1 MSDKLRAIVV
11 DDESLARQGLNLRL
25 KNIAEVEVIGEYSN
39 GREAVNAV
47 AELRPD
53 LLFLDIQMPGM
64 SGFDVVERLQQ
75 DEMPLIIFTTA
86 YDQYAIEAF
95 KVHAVDYLLKPI
107 ETTRLQD
114 AIYRA
119 VGHKKMDGAV
129 TEKQRLLELIISITG
144 KSEGSIT
151 QLLKNHTGIRVY
163 PEKIAIKDAKLQ
175 PNDVNY
181 INAHGTST
189 PQNDL
194 TETLAIKKVF
204 GENAF
209 KVPISSTKSMI
220 GHALGGAGALEAVA
234 SVKTIQT
241 GKIHPT
247 INYSLPDSNCD
258 LDYVPNVSR
267 KKVVDTVLSNSFG
280 FGGQNACIIISRF
293 DD

>member
-64 SGFDVVERLQQ
+64 SGFDVVARLQQ

-107 ETTRLQD
+107 EPERLQD
-114 AIYRA
+114 SVYRA
-119 VGHKKMDGAV
+119 VSHKKMDGAV

-151 QLLKNHTGIRVY
+151 QLLKNHTGIRAY
-163 PEKIAIKDAKLQ
+163 PEKIAIKDGGETTLVETPDIDWVDAAGDYMCIHA
-175 PNDVNY
+175 ND
-181 INAHGTST
+181 
-189 PQNDL
+189 
-194 TETLAIKKVF
+194 ETHVMRITMK
-204 GENAF
+204 E
-209 KVPISSTKSMI
+209 
-220 GHALGGAGALEAVA
+220 LEAQLDPTNFQRVHR
-234 SVKTIQT
+234 STIVNLDRVTKVCSHLNGEFHLILVNGVSIKMSRSYKEKVK
-241 GKIHPT
+241 H
-247 INYSLPDSNCD
+247 
-258 LDYVPNVSR
+258 
-267 KKVVDTVLSNSFG
+267 F
-280 FGGQNACIIISRF
+280 F
-293 DD
+293 

>member
-64 SGFDVVERLQQ
+64 SGFDVVARLQQ

-95 KVHAVDYLLKPI
+95 KAHAVDYLLKPI
-107 ETTRLQD
+107 EPERLQD
-114 AIYRA
+114 SVYRA
-119 VGHKKMDGAV
+119 VSHKKMDGAV

-151 QLLKNHTGIRVY
+151 QLLKNHTGIRAY
-163 PEKIAIKDAKLQ
+163 PEKIAIKDGGETTLVETSDIDWVDAAGDYMCIHA
-175 PNDVNY
+175 ND
-181 INAHGTST
+181 
-189 PQNDL
+189 
-194 TETLAIKKVF
+194 ETHIMRITMK
-204 GENAF
+204 E
-209 KVPISSTKSMI
+209 
-220 GHALGGAGALEAVA
+220 LEAQLDPRNFQRVHR
-234 SVKTIQT
+234 STIVNLDRVTKVCSHLNGEFHLILVNGVSIKMSRSYKEKVK
-241 GKIHPT
+241 H
-247 INYSLPDSNCD
+247 
-258 LDYVPNVSR
+258 
-267 KKVVDTVLSNSFG
+267 F
-280 FGGQNACIIISRF
+280 F
-293 DD
+293 

>member
-47 AELRPD
+47 AELGPD

-64 SGFDVVERLQQ
+64 SGFDVVARLQQ

-107 ETTRLQD
+107 EPERLQD

-119 VGHKKMDGAV
+119 VSHKKMDGAV

-151 QLLKNHTGIRVY
+151 QLLKNHTGVRAY
-163 PEKIAIKDAKLQ
+163 PEKIAIKDGGETTLVETSDIDWVDAAGDYMCIHA
-175 PNDVNY
+175 ND
-181 INAHGTST
+181 
-189 PQNDL
+189 
-194 TETLAIKKVF
+194 ETHIMRITMK
-204 GENAF
+204 E
-209 KVPISSTKSMI
+209 
-220 GHALGGAGALEAVA
+220 LEAQLDPTNFQRVHR
-234 SVKTIQT
+234 STIVNLDRVTKVCSHLNGEFHLILVNGVSIKMSRSYKEKVK
-241 GKIHPT
+241 H
-247 INYSLPDSNCD
+247 
-258 LDYVPNVSR
+258 
-267 KKVVDTVLSNSFG
+267 F
-280 FGGQNACIIISRF
+280 F
-293 DD
+293 

>member
-64 SGFDVVERLQQ
+64 TGFDVVARLQQ

-86 YDQYAIEAF
+86 YEQYAIEAF
-95 KVHAVDYLLKPI
+95 KAHAVDYLLKPI
-107 ETTRLQD
+107 EPERLQD

-119 VGHKKMDGAV
+119 VSHKKMDGAV

-151 QLLKNHTGIRVY
+151 QLLKNHTGVRAY
-163 PEKIAIKDAKLQ
+163 PEKIAIKDGGETTLVETSDIDWVDAAGDYMCIHAK
-175 PNDVNY
+175 D
-181 INAHGTST
+181 
-189 PQNDL
+189 
-194 TETLAIKKVF
+194 ETHIMRITMK
-204 GENAF
+204 E
-209 KVPISSTKSMI
+209 
-220 GHALGGAGALEAVA
+220 LEAQLDPTNFQRVHR
-234 SVKTIQT
+234 STIVNLDRVTKVCSHLNGEFHLILVNGVSIKMSRSYKEKVK
-241 GKIHPT
+241 H
-247 INYSLPDSNCD
+247 
-258 LDYVPNVSR
+258 
-267 KKVVDTVLSNSFG
+267 F
-280 FGGQNACIIISRF
+280 F
-293 DD
+293 